1 MAELIP
7 TEDWKAK
14 HDIGHEAFFL
24 DVYRLLC
31 YSLASRAIAELEDG
45 SSQRPLSSFVMADE
59 QSEISRLL
67 LHIAVYYRVKYDDGS
82 WEHGFWLHKNFQ
94 GVGSLAEDIST
105 QAPSVPL
112 DFREACNKII
122 HAKRVHFDSAVH
134 EKTGVGYLNPV
145 VYLYGSKGAK
155 DWKATLDITHFCRA
169 AGNVIV

>member
-1 MAELIP
+1 MTEFIP
-7 TEDWKAK
+7 TEEWKAT

-31 YSLASRAIAELEDG
+31 YSSASRVIAELEDG
-45 SSQRPLSSFVMADE
+45 SSQRPLSSFVSVNE

-67 LHIAVYYRVKYDDGS
+67 LHLAVYYRVKYDDGS

-94 GVGSLAEDIST
+94 GVGSLAEDVLT
-105 QAPSVPL
+105 QETSVAL

-122 HAKRVHFDSAVH
+122 HAKRVHFDIAVH
-134 EKTGVGYLNPV
+134 EKTGVNYLNPI
-145 VYLYGSKGAK
+145 VYLYGSRGVKE
-155 DWKATLDITHFCRA
+155 WKATLDITQFCKA